1 MPNLVGDSNNPTVP
15 AVFGEHTASEGVGVF
30 GRSQGGYGVLG
41 ESNVNS
47 GVRATS
53 QAGAGVSAYSE
64 NHFGVWGLSNK
75 HIGIFALTRSESRP
89 ALMAYSDTIGGDI
102 IIGTSRNA
110 GEVFRVLNN
119 GDVNVRGVNLTSD
132 KNSKENFS
140 SVDTLEILD
149 KLASI
154 PIQSWNYKDDTSN
167 ERHIGPTAQDFHAV
181 FELNEEDNKHISTV
195 DLQGVALAAIQG
207 LNEKLKAENDE
218 LHKKLANLEARLS
231 ALEFKG

>member
-1 MPNLVGDSNNPTVP
+1 GDSNNPTVP
-15 AVFGEHTASEGVGVF
+15 AVFGEHTASEGVGVL
-30 GRSQGGYGVLG
+30 GRSQSGYGVLG
-41 ESNVNS
+41 ESTVS
-47 GVRATS
+47 DGVRATS

-64 NHFGVWGLSNK
+64 NLFGVWGLSNK
-75 HIGIFALTRSESRP
+75 HIGIFALTRAETRP
-89 ALMAYSDTIGGDI
+89 ALMAYSDTTGGDI

-181 FELNEEDNKHISTV
+181 FELNEDDNKHISTV

-207 LNEKLKAENDE
+207 LNEKLQTENDE
-218 LHKKLANLEARLS
+218 LYKKLANLEERLS
-231 ALEFKG
+231 VLESKS

>member
-15 AVFGEHTASEGVGVF
+15 AVLGQHTASEGVGVL
-30 GRSQGGYGVLG
+30 GRSQSGYGVLG
-41 ESNVNS
+41 ESNVS
-47 GVRATS
+47 DGVRATS

-64 NHFGVWGLSNK
+64 NLFGVWGLSNK

-119 GDVNVRGVNLTSD
+119 GDVNVRGVNLTTD

-167 ERHIGPTAQDFHAV
+167 ERHIGPTAQDFYGV